1 MMNPAY
7 RWSFCRS
14 ADPPGHDSWL
24 GPRERAALRRFRL
37 SPRRAHWRLGRWAA
51 KRALSAYLG
60 PPGSPRRLDLERLE
74 ILAAPDG
81 APEAHLDGEPLGLA
95 LSISHRTD
103 RGAGLVAPPG
113 VRLGIDLERIE
124 PRSTRMMRDFFTPGE
139 LELVLA
145 TPHGEER
152 HRIAA
157 LIWSAKESMLK
168 AQRTGLRRDTRT
180 VELVRG
186 ATPPRAGRWE
196 ELVVR
201 DHVSFEDHHGWWQI
215 RGQLLITLVATPLP
229 DSPPEPSTP
238 A

>member
-1 MMNPAY
+1 MSGAPPGCW
-7 RWSFCRS
+7 WSCCG
-14 ADPPGHDSWL
+14 ADDPPRGEAWL
-24 GPRERAALRRFRL
+24 GPQERPVLAALVRPWRRT
-37 SPRRAHWRLGRWAA
+37 SWRLGRWAA
-51 KRALSAYLG
+51 KQALASYLG
-60 PPGSPRRLDLERLE
+60 GGAGPALARLE